1 MSDIVQLP
9 VNPAVRVRFEAARIH
24 KLRRPIAKHRA
35 LKALDAALI
44 REALAA
50 GLRRGAAL
58 GWADAMMD
66 GVHARLAEL
75 DQLPCRPLGRLFALE
90 RKSA

>member
-1 MSDIVQLP
+1 MTLIQLP
-9 VNPAVRVRFEAARIH
+9 VNPALRVRFEAARIH
-24 KLRRPIAKHRA
+24 KLRRPITQHKA

-58 GWADAMMD
+58 SWADTMMD
-66 GVHARLAEL
+66 AVHARLAEL
-75 DQLPCRPLGRLFALE
+75 DQLPCRPLGRLFPLQ
-90 RKSA
+90 RRSA